1 MPTVAITTRGGSPAG
16 EIVLSERVFG
26 AKANIPLIHQAV
38 KAELENRRQGTKN
51 SLGRSDMDAGGA
63 KPYKQKGTGRAR
75 QGSRVAPH
83 FRHGGKALSF
93 HPRDLGHALPKKMRR
108 GAIRAALSAK
118 LADNE
123 LIIVD
128 DLPMDGVISTKTAA
142 GFLNEVAGSAK
153 KRMVVVE
160 SHGDVV
166 IKSVR
171 NIAGVTV
178 RVAPEFSARDVVDG
192 GMLILT
198 RGAVA
203 KIEAVLGDKAE
214 APVVPTVT
222 KGETN
227 A

>member
-1 MPTVAITTRGGSPAG
+1 MPTVAITTRGGGQAS

-26 AKANIPLIHQAV
+26 AKPNIPLIHQAV

-51 SLGRSDMDAGGA
+51 SLGRSDMDSGGA

-75 QGSRVAPH
+75 QGSKAAPH

-118 LADNE
+118 LAASE

-128 DLPMDGVISTKTAA
+128 ELPMDGVISTKNAA
-142 GFLNEVAGSAK
+142 LFLNEVAGSAK
-153 KRMVVVE
+153 KRMIVVE

-192 GMLILT
+192 GIVILT
-198 RGAVA
+198 RGAVV
-203 KIEAVLGDKAE
+203 KIEAVLGDKIDASASTE
-214 APVVPTVT
+214 VIE
-222 KGETN
+222 GETN